1 MAKELADQGRTLIA
15 IMERAHTDQIV
26 SNKIRS
32 DKPSTGGLVSQ
43 LSELSLSYGNVIALD
58 NVSLQIPEI
67 ICENPNID
75 EFIEIQKI
83 NQTKFCESPIKITVV
98 R

>member
-1 MAKELADQGRTLIA
+1 
-15 IMERAHTDQIV
+15 
-26 SNKIRS
+26 
-32 DKPSTGGLVSQ
+32 
-43 LSELSLSYGNVIALD
+43 LSYGNVIALD